1 MKASQQQRSKLSTY
15 WLVHLTNKISWVSAM
30 ENKKESFVKKLKPSS
45 WLEIVVDEVLRVK
58 KKTTSENEET
68 STTLV
73 TNSKPNAI
81 KYILHLTFRTGKR
94 CRISKINELFFNKDN
109 AKSALVMREKGY
121 AECVD
126 HHQEE
131 PLTVSTEENKIHPDA
146 ALFKKLLFAHTTE
159 TEQQDEEEQELQQQ
173 GEKRKAVVDIEKLKE
188 EVYTFFD
195 QEEAKKEALQKERDT
210 LEMEKI
216 ALKQLINQQAE
227 ELNKLKTTAKQEEE
241 LRIQKNKEIANLL
254 KSQNHMLK
262 YISYYEEQ
270 FQGFA
275 FTTFEKS
282 PTWMADMLKAFQI
295 LELLPAATTF
305 QEFTQL
311 QSLPSKEQVDKAIK
325 SLQRVFHPDKIS
337 EETANATTMC
347 QHATNLSARLN
358 SARDFI
364 YSCWEEINKSKNI
377 KKKLVVLI
385 DDYDY

>member
-1 MKASQQQRSKLSTY
+1 M
-15 WLVHLTNKISWVSAM
+15 
-30 ENKKESFVKKLKPSS
+30 
-45 WLEIVVDEVLRVK
+45 
-58 KKTTSENEET
+58 
-68 STTLV
+68 
-73 TNSKPNAI
+73 
-81 KYILHLTFRTGKR
+81 
-94 CRISKINELFFNKDN
+94 
-109 AKSALVMREKGY
+109 
-121 AECVD
+121 
-126 HHQEE
+126 
-131 PLTVSTEENKIHPDA
+131 
-146 ALFKKLLFAHTTE
+146 
-159 TEQQDEEEQELQQQ
+159 
-173 GEKRKAVVDIEKLKE
+173 
-188 EVYTFFD
+188 YTFFD

-241 LRIQKNKEIANLL
+241 LRIQKNKEIANLR

-282 PTWMADMLKAFQI
+282 PNWMADMLKAFQI

-364 YSCWEEINKSKNI
+364 YSCWEEINKSKNL